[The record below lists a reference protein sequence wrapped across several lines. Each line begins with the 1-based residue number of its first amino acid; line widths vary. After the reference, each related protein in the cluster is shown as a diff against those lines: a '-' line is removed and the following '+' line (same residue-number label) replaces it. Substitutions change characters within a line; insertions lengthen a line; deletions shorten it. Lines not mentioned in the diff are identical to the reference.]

1 VIAAAAATS
10 QVLLE
15 LGGVLLALAVL
26 GRIATRL
33 NVPSIPLFLAAGLLA
48 GEGGLIPLDASQDFI
63 AVGADIGVVL
73 LLAMLGLEYTPGEL
87 RHGLRTNWA
96 GGLLDLLVNLPLG
109 VVMGLVL
116 GWDLVPA
123 LLLGGVT
130 YISSSGII
138 AKLLADLDRFANRD
152 TPVVLSILVLEDL
165 FMAVLLP
172 VFAVL
177 IVGADIATGAVS
189 VAVALAIVG
198 TALVVSA
205 RYGHH
210 ATRLVSSGSD
220 ELLLLT
226 VFGLTLFVAGLAEQV
241 KVSAA
246 VGAFLLGLTLS
257 GQVVERGRRM
267 LTPLRDVFGGLFF
280 VAFGLRVDPSTLPP
294 MLVPAVILA
303 VATAASKV
311 WTGWTAGR
319 HAGLGPRGRWR
330 AGWSLV
336 PRGEFSIVIAGLGV
350 AAGLEP
356 DLGPLAAA
364 YVLIL
369 AVVGSVFM
377 RAADR
382 LPLPRRLATP
392 TVATRR

>member
-1 VIAAAAATS
+1 MIAAAAATS
-10 QVLLE
+10 RILVE
-15 LGGVLLALAVL
+15 LGGVLLGLALL
-26 GRIATRL
+26 GRLAMRL

-48 GEGGLIPLDASQDFI
+48 GEGGLLPLDAAEDFI
-63 AVGADIGVVL
+63 FVGADIGVVL
-73 LLAMLGLEYTPGEL
+73 LLAMLGLEYTPDEL

-96 GGLLDLLVNLPLG
+96 GGVLDLVVNLPLG
-109 VVMGLVL
+109 VLMGLAL
-116 GWDLVPA
+116 GWDLTAA

-152 TPVVLSILVLEDL
+152 TPVVLSILVIEDL

-177 IVGADIATGAVS
+177 LVGSGLTAGVVS
-189 VAVALAIVG
+189 VGVALAIVG
-198 TALVVSA
+198 LALVVSA
-205 RYGHH
+205 RFGDH
-210 ATRLVSSGSD
+210 ATRLISSRSD

-257 GQVVERGRRM
+257 GQVVERGRRL

-280 VAFGLRVDPSTLPP
+280 VAFGLRVDPSTLVP
-294 MLVPAVILA
+294 MLVPAGILA
-303 VATAASKV
+303 AVTAASKV
-311 WTGWTAGR
+311 WTGWQAGSR
-319 HAGLGPRGRWR
+319 AGLGARGRWR

-350 AAGLEP
+350 AAGIED

-364 YVLIL
+364 YVLTL
-369 AVVGSVFM
+369 AVAGSIAM
-377 RAADR
+377 RSVDR
-382 LPLPRRLATP
+382 LPIPPPLMRRAQL
-392 TVATRR
+392 RR